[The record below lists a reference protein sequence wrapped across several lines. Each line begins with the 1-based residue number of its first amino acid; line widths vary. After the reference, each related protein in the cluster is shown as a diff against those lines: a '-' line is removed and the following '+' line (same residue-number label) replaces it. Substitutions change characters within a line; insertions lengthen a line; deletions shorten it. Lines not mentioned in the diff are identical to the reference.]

1 MNAKID
7 GKIAVFLILVASYF
21 IFQARTADSP
31 NRVKFCAGLEGEA
44 RDKCQGF

>member
-1 MNAKID
+1 MHTKID
-7 GKIAVFLILVASYF
+7 GKIAVFLILVATYF

-44 RDKCQGF
+44 RTNCENR